1 MPDPIAI
8 TLNAALVA
16 KRNARQDTGVS
27 LQSGLGAG
35 LSFQTD
41 GVITGT
47 HKSPAGRLIE
57 LQTTVEKAGN
67 WSVLRVTL
75 PDCDLSQTLGLGFW
89 MRSAA
94 ATPTLSRA
102 CLRIGTNDAHNDH
115 YFDQHILSAPAQ
127 GDHHALMMFDKMPML
142 TASAPWR
149 EFLLFLPPAQDLALS
164 IIDLR
169 LFTVGDSK

>member
-1 MPDPIAI
+1 MPAHIAI

-16 KRNARQDTGVS
+16 KVNARQDTSAS
-27 LQSGLGAG
+27 LHSALGAG
-35 LSFQTD
+35 LTFQTD

-57 LQTTVEKAGN
+57 LQTTVEKPGH

-75 PDCDLSQTLGLGFW
+75 PDCDLTQTLGLGFW

-94 ATPTLSRA
+94 ASPTLSRA
-102 CLRIGTNDAHNDH
+102 CLRIGNQDGHDDH
-115 YFDQHILSAPAQ
+115 FFDQHILSAPAQ
-127 GDHHALMMFDKMPML
+127 GDHHALMMFDKTPML
-142 TASAPWR
+142 SAPAPWR
-149 EFLLFLPPAQDLALS
+149 EFLLFLPPTQNLALS

-169 LFTVGDSK
+169 LFTVGDRA